1 MSHFPFTQKIAG
13 MTFTRNER
21 GGAPLLWGDLHSMSD
36 AQVKSAIKARLPLG
50 TDDSALQKIAAFATI
65 NPSTQT
71 YDYPEQDRERA
82 ALGHIVAGNIAVYIG

>member
-1 MSHFPFTQKIAG
+1 MSHFPYSKKIAG
-13 MTFTRNER
+13 MTFTRAQR

-36 AQVKSAIKARLPLG
+36 AQVKAQLKARLPLSA
-50 TDDSALQKIAAFATI
+50 DDSALSQIAAYATI

-82 ALGHIVAGNIAVYIG
+82 ALGHILAGNIAVCIG